1 MSVAEPNIRLSI
13 VLPCYNPLNNWL
25 DTVAKY
31 YAEVLQVEPNTEL
44 IIVNDGSTKEVNAE
58 TVKQKL
64 SAFSNVRYI
73 SYAANFGKG
82 HALRRGVMETKGSL
96 IIFTDIDFPYTT
108 ESFKTIYK
116 VLTDGADVAI
126 GIRNREYYTH
136 LPKARVY
143 ISKFLRF
150 LIRKTLRIPTDDT
163 QCGLKGFN
171 LVGRQIFLVTSIQRY
186 LFDLEFIYLAAR
198 AKLNIQTRTVNLRDD
213 VQLSH
218 MNWKVLLQEGGNFL
232 KIFFRAF

>member
-1 MSVAEPNIRLSI
+1 MSVTATNINLSI
-13 VLPCYNPLNNWL
+13 VLPCYNPLDNWL

-31 YAEVLQVEPNTEL
+31 YAETLLIEPNSEL
-44 IIVNDGSTKEVNAE
+44 IIVNDGSTKEINAE
-58 TVKQKL
+58 TVNQRL
-64 SAFSNVRYI
+64 SGFSNVRYI

-82 HALRRGVMETKGSL
+82 HALRRGVMETKGKL
-96 IIFTDIDFPYTT
+96 VVFTDIDFPYTT

-116 VLTDGADVAI
+116 ALTDGADVAV

-136 LPKARVY
+136 LPRARVY

-171 LVGRQIFLVTSIQRY
+171 LVGREIFMVTEIQRY

-218 MNWKVLLQEGGNFL
+218 MNWKVLLHEGGNFL

>member
-1 MSVAEPNIRLSI
+1 MSETVNHIRLSV
-13 VLPCYNPLNNWL
+13 VLPCYNPLDNWL
-25 DTVAKY
+25 DTVVKY
-31 YAEVLQVEPNTEL
+31 YAEVLRTEPNTEL
-44 IIVNDGSTKEVNAE
+44 IIVNDGSTKDINAE
-58 TVKQKL
+58 LVKQKL
-64 SAFSNVRYI
+64 SAFSHVHYI
-73 SYAANFGKG
+73 AYSPNFGKG
-82 HALRRGVMETKGSL
+82 HALRSGVKQAKGGV

-108 ESFKTIYK
+108 ESFQTIYK
-116 VLTDGADVAI
+116 ALMEGADVAI

-143 ISKFLRF
+143 ISQFLRF

-171 LVGRQIFLVTSIQRY
+171 QKGKEVFLTTEIERY
-186 LFDLEFIYLAAR
+186 LFDLEFIYLSAR